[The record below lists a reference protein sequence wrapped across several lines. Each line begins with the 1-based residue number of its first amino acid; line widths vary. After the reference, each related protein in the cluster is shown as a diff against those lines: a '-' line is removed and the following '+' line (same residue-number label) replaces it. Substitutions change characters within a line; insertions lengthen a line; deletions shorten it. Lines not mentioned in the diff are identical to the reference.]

1 MSTFAVK
8 GQPRR
13 EETVLLLENLD
24 LLHITSSRGERY
36 EEDDFLGKNTS
47 ATVRDVL
54 YSLFNA
60 YDKKEAQK
68 KLKNVWP
75 VKLGETEKEFRE
87 AILFWL
93 STLKDNHAG
102 AAFLH
107 EFNSRVLLQ
116 TGTPR
121 CLMFLTELSTL
132 VLGNKLKEEV
142 YLMGDAV
149 PLGALKFST
158 KKNTCTSVA
167 LQAQQASDEE
177 QCMEIESL
185 LKQWESFSSIL
196 LRELGLLA
204 ENEMPD
210 DGPTKKL
217 ELSHKNQ
224 TMRNEEA
231 MTALQQAEEWLQIQ
245 GSLVPTDLIRDLQEC
260 TELSKHFF
268 QDDEQKANGDQHF
281 SSQLAS
287 TARES
292 VNKSLEKIHAKRQKL
307 EVMAVDIGIRL
318 DEARKII
325 NLGAD
330 DEPSDTESE
339 ISVSVQD
346 LADELVDAL
355 MCSDFPE
362 APEDM

>member
-121 CLMFLTELSTL
+121 CLSSSPSF
-132 VLGNKLKEEV
+132 
-142 YLMGDAV
+142 
-149 PLGALKFST
+149 FH

-167 LQAQQASDEE
+167 LQAQQASDEK
-177 QCMEIESL
+177 QCREIESL

-204 ENEMPD
+204 ENEIPD

-245 GSLVPTDLIRDLQEC
+245 EA
-260 TELSKHFF
+260 EAK
-268 QDDEQKANGDQHF
+268 
-281 SSQLAS
+281 QL
-287 TARES
+287 
-292 VNKSLEKIHAKRQKL
+292 LWQL
-307 EVMAVDIGIRL
+307 
-318 DEARKII
+318 
-325 NLGAD
+325 LGLCF
-330 DEPSDTESE
+330 T
-339 ISVSVQD
+339 
-346 LADELVDAL
+346 
-355 MCSDFPE
+355 
-362 APEDM
+362 